1 MDQSDEFVA
10 LGLVQHT
17 EQVDDGGRPEAVG
30 NGLVLSGVRQQLLKD
45 GEPVLQAVGH
55 QFRVEVGIKKI

>member
-10 LGLVQHT
+10 LGLVQHA

-30 NGLVLSGVRQQLLKD
+30 NGLVLGGVRQQLKD

-55 QFRVEVGIKKI
+55 QFRVEVGVKKN